1 MFAGLVPFILLVLLL
16 TLTKTRPSARQVT
29 TSPRTLLPPI
39 WHFVLRASC
48 STFMSSLSSSVSMC
62 SRMFACGSSSGTKQD
77 ISSSKSRR
85 DSRSSATAVDLI
97 TSRQSP
103 SHSSGPDGGVAVLVC
118 TPSHSRGARAPYRYW
133 LLKNAIRALPIEILS
148 REAGFTAKRV
158 CKCAIRIRD
167 VFQQVLNN
175 RDPLAANVS
184 IAIDLVEVTEVS
196 HGRGY
201 IGPCQSTWAC

>member
-1 MFAGLVPFILLVLLL
+1 MSESNSLCLVLEGDTGPAVIWAGCGGVNAIFSLNGVPGGGTICTAPGVNHRCL
-16 TLTKTRPSARQVT
+16 S
-29 TSPRTLLPPI
+29 TS
-39 WHFVLRASC
+39 
-48 STFMSSLSSSVSMC
+48 MSSDP
-62 SRMFACGSSSGTKQD
+62 SGG
-77 ISSSKSRR
+77 
-85 DSRSSATAVDLI
+85 DSTPTGIGLQEWAK
-97 TSRQSP
+97 P
-103 SHSSGPDGGVAVLVC
+103 MPDGGVAVLVC